1 MMKISAKR
9 KINAPSEAL
18 WNHLG
23 DYSNIYKFNPLI
35 KDSHFNEGTTTCE
48 VGSARQCDMKT
59 GDYLKERITEWE
71 EGSHYTVEIYDT
83 SMPVKKANATLGLN
97 KIDEQTTEAFMEM
110 EIVPKYAI
118 LGPMMYLMFKYIAAP
133 GILKGLEKINQQESK
148 FNIANA

>member
-1 MMKISAKR
+1 MKISTKR
-9 KINAPSEAL
+9 KINATPEAL

-48 VGSARQCDMKT
+48 VGSTRQCDMKT
-59 GDYLKERITEWE
+59 GDYLKERITDWK
-71 EGSHYTVEIYDT
+71 EGSHYSVEIYDT

-97 KIDEQTTEAFMEM
+97 KIDDHTTEAYMEM

-118 LGPMMYLMFKYIAAP
+118 LGPMMYLMFKFIAAP
-133 GILKGLEKINQQESK
+133 GILKGLEKINRSESPL
-148 FNIANA
+148 NVASA